1 MATFVQLL
9 LTRFEL
15 YFKGKVKTKSMQARG
30 KVRERSRQGQ
40 GMVKLRSRQ
49 GHGKFKARQGGE
61 ARSTTVIASMSI
73 R

>member
-1 MATFVQLL
+1 
-9 LTRFEL
+9 
-15 YFKGKVKTKSMQARG
+15 MQARG

-61 ARSTTVIASMSI
+61 ARSTTVKASMSI